1 MNVYNNNRFLEHFI
15 NRDYIIN
22 PNTSY
27 VPVKPEEQGLF
38 IPSLPKSYNDEAF
51 LTNMIENNFKIGI
64 VKRIDFVQKPENPT
78 SYMAFIHFK
87 QWHKTYDTDL
97 FRFKLSHFGHADVY
111 GTTDMNGNRVDLPTF
126 TSKRVFIRFLFNK
139 TPIKDAELNIHQLSD
154 NLERAEKQIT
164 EQQEIINNLKT
175 ELENTNK
182 KYEEL
187 ERRIRELEFKETLNK
202 AFIEEDDLSEVS
214 MVSFKS
220 LHLEDLMD
228 DEELEKYK
236 AETDYSTPVKNK
248 NVSVPMAPC
257 KNKMYQQNNE
267 STLTTVRTCLFD

>member
-1 MNVYNNNRFLEHFI
+1 MNFLNKKYFQEYFI
-15 NRDYIIN
+15 HRDYISN
-22 PNTSY
+22 PSTLY
-27 VPVKPEEQGLF
+27 VPNKVEEQGLF
-38 IPSLPKSYNDEAF
+38 IPSLPNSYNNESF
-51 LTNMIENNFKIGI
+51 LTNIIENEFKLGI

-87 QWHKTYDTDL
+87 QWYKTYDTDL

-111 GTTDMNGNRVDLPTF
+111 GSTDMNGNRVDLPTF

-139 TPIKDAELNIHQLSD
+139 TPIKDAELNIHQISD

-164 EQQEIINNLKT
+164 EQQVTIDNLKK

-187 ERRIRELEFKETLNK
+187 EKRIRELEFKETLDK
-202 AFIEEDDLSEVS
+202 AFIEEDELSEVS

-236 AETDYSTPVKNK
+236 LETDYSTPIKN
-248 NVSVPMAPC
+248 NNLSVPMAPY
-257 KNKMYQQNNE
+257 KIKHHENNE
-267 STLTTVRTCLFD
+267 SSLTTVRTNLFD

>member
-1 MNVYNNNRFLEHFI
+1 MNVYSNNRFLEHFI

-27 VPVKPEEQGLF
+27 VPLKSEEQGLF

-111 GTTDMNGNRVDLPTF
+111 GTTDMNGNRIDLPTF

-164 EQQEIINNLKT
+164 EQQVTIDNLKK

-187 ERRIRELEFKETLNK
+187 EKRIRELEFKETLNQ

-228 DEELEKYK
+228 DDELEKYK
-236 AETDYSTPVKNK
+236 LETDYSTPVKN
-248 NVSVPMAPC
+248 NNISVPMAPY
-257 KNKMYQQNNE
+257 KNKHYHENNE
-267 STLTTVRTCLFD
+267 SSLTTVRTNLFD

>member
-1 MNVYNNNRFLEHFI
+1 MNVYSNNRYLEHFI
-15 NRDYIIN
+15 NRDYVIN

-27 VPVKPEEQGLF
+27 VPLKSEEQGLF

-51 LTNMIENNFKIGI
+51 LTNMIENNFKLGI

-164 EQQEIINNLKT
+164 EQQVTIDNLKK

-187 ERRIRELEFKETLNK
+187 EKRIRELEFKETLNK

-214 MVSFKS
+214 MISFKS

-236 AETDYSTPVKNK
+236 LETDYSTPVKN
-248 NVSVPMAPC
+248 NNISVPMAPY
-257 KNKMYQQNNE
+257 KIKHHENNE
-267 STLTTVRTCLFD
+267 SSLTTVRTNLFD